1 MVRGNLCNSNSLQI
15 IIIFK
20 LHIMSRYDLIKYK
33 TTLSV
38 STSHCA
44 EVTIR
49 CLVAIKLTSK
59 LDKYLSLN
67 MEIKKILTTQEKF
80 SNYWCRIGRLRTI

>member
-1 MVRGNLCNSNSLQI
+1 
-15 IIIFK
+15 
-20 LHIMSRYDLIKYK
+20 MSRYDLIKYK

-49 CLVAIKLTSK
+49 CLVAIKLASK

-80 SNYWCRIGRLRTI
+80 SNY